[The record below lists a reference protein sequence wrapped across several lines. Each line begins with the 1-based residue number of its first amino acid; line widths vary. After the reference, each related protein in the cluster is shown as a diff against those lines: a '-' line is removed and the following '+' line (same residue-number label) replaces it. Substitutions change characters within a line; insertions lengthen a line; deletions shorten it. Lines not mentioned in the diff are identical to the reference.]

1 MYFLQQNRGSRPGS
15 GTSGSVTIE
24 ASFGLVSLIVVFAM
38 LVQGMSAIA
47 LQGALASCA
56 REAARAAAIEL
67 DEVAAR
73 SAATEQVAHCQ
84 PQATIE
90 IRSDA
95 TYYDI
100 SVHRRIRLFG
110 LPRSVELSATAS
122 ALREPLL

>member
-1 MYFLQQNRGSRPGS
+1 MCRSPQNRGSRPGS
-15 GTSGSVTIE
+15 GTSGSVTVE

-47 LQGALASCA
+47 LQGALAACA

-67 DEVAAR
+67 DPAAAQ
-73 SAATEQVAHCQ
+73 AAAVEQVAHCQ
-84 PQATIE
+84 PQATVVID
-90 IRSDA
+90 SDS

-100 SVHRRIRLFG
+100 SVQRRIRLFG

-122 ALREPLL
+122 ALKEPAL